1 MTTLSR
7 LVRIFISSTFRD
19 FMAERDELVKKV
31 FPELRRRCKDRFVE
45 IVEVDLR
52 WGITEDQS
60 RAGATLKI
68 CLQEIDRCRPS
79 APVFFIGLLGER
91 YGWVPPVDYYPV
103 EVLED
108 PELAWVREHIGGKS
122 VTELEILHGV
132 LNNRN
137 LRDHAFFYFRQD
149 GYQIRHWARIHQDY
163 PDLVLED
170 FTNERESDPESARG
184 KQDSLKER
192 VRRAGLR
199 HSPQLYEEPSELAR
213 IVLEDL
219 WLQIESVFPAS
230 EVPDELERE
239 RLDHEAFA
247 KSRLKGYVRRP
258 HLLEA
263 LDEVLDQ
270 GDPSIKIVTGSSG
283 GGKSALLAFWMDQ
296 RSDRIPPCTF
306 VHYIGGTPESG
317 TLPNLVFRLMR
328 TIQRWGSVHDR
339 VPDDLSEAVAALPH
353 WLARTAEVQG
363 EVLIV
368 LDALNQLEEQSAHD
382 LSWLPAEPL
391 PGVRWVVSTLPGRCE
406 DALMARGWAT
416 SRHTVEVPPLE
427 RGERA
432 SIVESYLGLFTKRL
446 DKRLAERLAAAP
458 QSENALFLKVALD
471 ELRIRGRHEALEELI
486 DRILACPGPVEL
498 FVLVLKNLEEFDKDR
513 PNLVRE
519 SLGFLGAARRGLSE
533 TELLQ
538 LLSDHEDPATRPL
551 PRALWSP
558 VFLSLEG
565 SLVERNGRLSFFHD
579 FLREAVAREYLDEE
593 WERRRVHSR
602 FTTLASRLLNGKSA
616 GASLDHYLARY
627 AGHHAG
633 ALGDLKELAGFAV
646 SFSPSR
652 FEMLSLSEGISLVS
666 EACAALQ
673 IAQSFEDDPGFLSD
687 VASLLET
694 VRAPETARPVCR
706 KLIRSG
712 DGWRKAFRG
721 PGLDGRGATYV
732 FASEWAAWIQELPPE
747 EAEREIDF
755 IIESMNDIDGG
766 LGQAAIYAFKY
777 AILADPDRFTTSL
790 LEQVFS
796 GWQENRLMLTT
807 LVMQLAIDGLHLPVV
822 DEFERF
828 WSVTWE
834 YNAVE
839 LGLLKGALEFR
850 SLPSPHADEQEAAF
864 FRQLEQRRSSFETS
878 PDCFASRRILDR
890 FWSLG
895 QSGDSLE
902 DDLRTCL
909 REQQGQEILELLLEF
924 PFWEVA
930 EKAAEV
936 LSEKMAHCNATR
948 DRVRAL
954 AHAVDGDAAYAG
966 FVAFS
971 LWAFRAGE
979 VGEYLLLVDACSLSS
994 NCQVRGQAAESL
1006 MSFLR
1011 DCGDGSLGGYF
1022 SKALPSLRRF
1032 LHDSDIW
1039 PVQETLHNLQALDD
1053 RLATVGVD
1061 WRALLKPGEAPIISL
1076 VAEWE
1081 VIGPDWMAF
1090 EEVARSRKI
1099 HPPIPERS
1107 E

>member
-1 MTTLSR
+1 MPSKASPSR

-19 FMAERDELVKKV
+19 FMAERDELVKRV

-60 RAGATLKI
+60 REGATLKI

-79 APVFFIGLLGER
+79 APVFFIALLGER
-91 YGWVPPVDYYPV
+91 YGWVPPGDYYPA

-163 PDLVLED
+163 PDLVPED

-184 KQDSLKER
+184 KQDSLKQR
-192 VRRAGLR
+192 VRQAGLR
-199 HSPQLYEEPSELAR
+199 HPPRRYEESSELAR

-219 WLQIESVFPAS
+219 WLQIEAVFPAS
-230 EVPDELERE
+230 EVPDELGRE

-247 KSRLKGYVRRP
+247 KSRIKGYVKRP
-258 HLLEA
+258 RLLEA
-263 LDEVLDQ
+263 LDEVLDP
-270 GDPSIKIVTGSSG
+270 GGPYIKIVTGSSG
-283 GGKSALLAFWMDQ
+283 GGKSALLAFWMDL
-296 RSDRIPPCTF
+296 RSDLIPPCTF

-328 TIQRWGSVHDR
+328 TLQRWGVVQDR

-353 WLARTAEVQG
+353 WLARTAEAHG

-368 LDALNQLEEQSAHD
+368 LDALNQLEEESAQH
-382 LSWLPAEPL
+382 LSWLPAEPV
-391 PGVRWVVSTLPGRCE
+391 PGVRWVVSTLPGRCQ
-406 DALMARGWAT
+406 DALAARGWAT
-416 SRHTVEVPPLE
+416 SRHTLEVPPLE

-446 DKRLAERLAAAP
+446 DKRLAERLAVAP

-498 FVLVLKNLEEFDKDR
+498 FVLVLKSLEEFDKDR

-519 SLGFLGAARRGLSE
+519 SLGFLGAARRGLTES
-533 TELLQ
+533 ELLQ
-538 LLSDHEDPATRPL
+538 LLSDHADPATHPL

-579 FLREAVAREYLDEE
+579 FLREAVEREYLDEE

-602 FTTLASRLLNGKSA
+602 FTALARRLLNGKSA
-616 GASLDHYLARY
+616 GATLDHYLARY
-627 AGHHAG
+627 ASHHAG
-633 ALGDLKELAGFAV
+633 SLGDLPALAGFAV
-646 SFSPSR
+646 SFAPSR
-652 FEMLSLSEGISLVS
+652 FEMLSLSEGVSLVS
-666 EACAALQ
+666 EACEALGF
-673 IAQSFEDDPGFLSD
+673 ANDFGDAPGFLSD
-687 VASLLET
+687 VAILLET
-694 VRAPETARPVCR
+694 ARAPETTRPVCR
-706 KLIRSG
+706 KLIRAGS
-712 DGWRKAFRG
+712 GWREAFRG

-732 FASEWAAWIQELPPE
+732 FAAEWAVWIQELPPQQAE
-747 EAEREIDF
+747 EEIEF
-755 IIESMNDIDGG
+755 MIESMDDIDGG
-766 LGQAAIYAFKY
+766 LAQAAIYAFKY
-777 AILADPDRFTTSL
+777 AILANPDRFTTGL
-790 LEQVFS
+790 LEQVFC
-796 GWQENRLMLTT
+796 GWQENRLMLTN

-828 WSVTWE
+828 WSVIWE

-839 LGLLKGALEFR
+839 IELLKGALAFR
-850 SLPSPHADEQEAAF
+850 NLPSPHRDEGAAEF
-864 FRQLEQRRSSFETS
+864 FRDLEQRRSGFELS
-878 PDCFASRRILDR
+878 PDCFAARRILDS

-895 QSGDSLE
+895 QTGDSLSE
-902 DDLRTCL
+902 DLRTCL
-909 REQQGQEILELLLEF
+909 RERHGQEILELLLES
-924 PFWEVA
+924 PFWEVG

-936 LSEKMAHCNATR
+936 LSEKMDHCEVTR
-948 DRVRAL
+948 DRVRKMAL
-954 AHAVDGDAAYAG
+954 DVDRAPAYA
-966 FVAFS
+966 AFIAYS
-971 LWAFRAGE
+971 LCTLRAGQT
-979 VGEYLLLVDACSLSS
+979 GDYLHLVEACSRSS

-1011 DCGDGSLGGYF
+1011 ECGDQTLYAQFTS
-1022 SKALPSLRRF
+1022 ALPSLRCF

-1039 PVQETLHNLQALDD
+1039 PVQETLHNLQSLDD
-1053 RLATVGVD
+1053 RLAAVGVD
-1061 WRALLKPGEAPIISL
+1061 WRALLTPGEAPIISL

-1081 VIGPDWMAF
+1081 AIGQDWQAF
-1090 EEVARSRKI
+1090 EEKARRHDQK
-1099 HPPIPERS
+1099 R
-1107 E
+1107 

>member
-1 MTTLSR
+1 MEKISR

-19 FMAERDELVKKV
+19 FMAERDELVRRV

-91 YGWVPPVDYYPV
+91 YGWVPPVDFYPV

-108 PELAWVREHIGGKS
+108 PELAWVREHVGGKS

-132 LNNRN
+132 LNNRI
-137 LRDHAFFYFRQD
+137 LRDRAFFYFRRD
-149 GYQIRHWARIHQDY
+149 GYQIRHWSRIHQDY
-163 PDLVLED
+163 PDLVPDD
-170 FTNERESDPESARG
+170 FTNNRESDPESARE

-192 VRRAGLR
+192 VRRADLR
-199 HSPQLYEEPSELAR
+199 HSPRLYEETGELALF
-213 IVLEDL
+213 VLEDL
-219 WLQIESVFPAS
+219 WQQIGAVFPAS
-230 EVPDELERE
+230 EVPDELERK
-239 RLDHEAFA
+239 RLEHEAFA
-247 KSRLKGYVRRP
+247 KSRVKGYVRRP
-258 HLLEA
+258 GPLEA
-263 LDEVLDQ
+263 LDEVLAPE
-270 GDPSIKIVTGSSG
+270 GPFIKVVTGASG
-283 GGKSALLAFWMDQ
+283 SGKSALLAFWMDQ
-296 RSDRIPPCTF
+296 RSDRIPSCTF
-306 VHYIGGTPESG
+306 VHFIGGTPESG
-317 TLPNLVFRLMR
+317 TLPSLVFRLMR
-328 TIQRWGSVHDR
+328 TIQRWGVVQDR
-339 VPDDLSEAVAALPH
+339 LPDDLSEAVSALPL
-353 WLARTAEVQG
+353 WLARTAEAHG

-382 LSWLPAEPL
+382 LSWLPAEPI
-391 PGVRWVVSTLPGRCE
+391 PGVRWLVSTLPGRCE
-406 DALMARGWAT
+406 DALAARGWVT
-416 SRHTVEVPPLE
+416 SRHTLEVPPLE
-427 RGERA
+427 PGERA
-432 SIVESYLGLFTKRL
+432 SIVDSYLGLFTKRL
-446 DKRLAERLAAAP
+446 DRRLAERLAAAP

-519 SLGFLGAARRGLSE
+519 SLGFLWTARRGLSE

-579 FLREAVAREYLDEE
+579 YLREAVAREYLDEE
-593 WERRRVHSR
+593 LERRRVHSR
-602 FTTLASRLLNGKSA
+602 FTTLARRLLNGKSA
-616 GASLDHYLARY
+616 GATLDHYLARY
-627 AGHHAG
+627 ASHHAG
-633 ALGDLKELAGFAV
+633 ALGVLKELAGFAV

-652 FEMLSLSEGISLVS
+652 FEMLSLSEGISLNS

-673 IAQSFEDDPGFLSD
+673 LAQSFEDDPGFLSD
-687 VASLLET
+687 VASLLEM
-694 VRAPETARPVCR
+694 VRAPETARSVCR

-721 PGLDGRGATYV
+721 SGLDGRGATYV
-732 FASEWAAWIQELPPE
+732 FAAEWAAWVRELPPE
-747 EAEREIDF
+747 EAGREINF
-755 IIESMNDIDGG
+755 IIESMHDTDGG

-790 LEQVFS
+790 LEQVFF

-828 WSVTWE
+828 WNPTWE

-839 LGLLKGALEFR
+839 LRLLKGALAFR
-850 SLPSPHADEQEAAF
+850 ALPSPHSDEQAAGF
-864 FRQLEQRRSSFETS
+864 FRQLEQRRSRLEPSS
-878 PDCFASRRILDR
+878 DCFASRRILNR

-895 QSGDSLE
+895 QSGDSLK
-902 DDLRTCL
+902 DDLRTFLC
-909 REQQGQEILELLLEF
+909 EEQGQEILELLLEF

-930 EKAAEV
+930 GKAAEA
-936 LSEKMAHCNATR
+936 LSERMAHCEATR
-948 DRVRAL
+948 DRIRAL
-954 AHAVDGDAAYAG
+954 AHAVDGDAAYSG
-966 FVAFS
+966 FVAYS
-971 LWAFRAGE
+971 LWALRAGE

-1011 DCGDGSLGGYF
+1011 DCGEGSLGGSF
-1022 SKALPSLRRF
+1022 LKALPSLLRF

-1039 PVQETLHNLQALDD
+1039 PVQETLHNLQTLND
-1053 RLATVGVD
+1053 RLAKVGVD
-1061 WRALLKPGEAPIISL
+1061 WRAVLNPGEAPIVSL
-1076 VAEWE
+1076 VADWE
-1081 VIGPDWMAF
+1081 AIGPDWMAF
-1090 EEVARSRKI
+1090 EEIARSRRTSWRLSK
-1099 HPPIPERS
+1099 RS

>member
-1 MTTLSR
+1 MASPSR

-19 FMAERDELVKKV
+19 FMAERDELVKRV

-60 RAGATLKI
+60 REGATLKI

-79 APVFFIGLLGER
+79 APVFFIALLGER
-91 YGWVPPVDYYPV
+91 YGWVPPGDYYPV

-137 LRDHAFFYFRQD
+137 LRDHAFFYFRKE
-149 GYQIRHWARIHQDY
+149 GYQIRHWARIHQEY
-163 PDLVLED
+163 PDLVPED

-184 KQDSLKER
+184 KQNSLKER
-192 VRRAGLR
+192 VRRSGLR
-199 HSPQLYEEPSELAR
+199 HPPRLYEEHGELAR
-213 IVLEDL
+213 CVLEDL
-219 WLQIESVFPAS
+219 WLQIEEVFPTS

-258 HLLEA
+258 RILEA
-263 LDEVLDQ
+263 LDEVLDP
-270 GDPSIKIVTGSSG
+270 GGLSIKIVTGASG
-283 GGKSALLAFWMDQ
+283 GGKSALLAFWMDLQ
-296 RSDRIPPCTF
+296 SDLIPPCTF

-328 TIQRWGSVHDR
+328 TIQRWGVVQDR
-339 VPDDLSEAVAALPH
+339 VPDDLSEAVAALPQ
-353 WLARTAEVQG
+353 WLARTAQAHG
-363 EVLIV
+363 EILIV
-368 LDALNQLEEQSAHD
+368 LDALNQLEEESAQH
-382 LSWLPAEPL
+382 LSWLPTEPV
-391 PGVRWVVSTLPGRCE
+391 PGVRWVVSTLPGRCQ
-406 DALMARGWAT
+406 DALAARGWAT

-446 DKRLAERLAAAP
+446 DKRLAQRLAAAP

-498 FVLVLKNLEEFDKDR
+498 FVLVLKSLEEFDKDR
-513 PNLVRE
+513 PDLVRE
-519 SLGFLGAARRGLSE
+519 SLGFLGAARRGLTE

-538 LLSDHEDPATRPL
+538 LLSDHEDPAIHPL

-602 FTTLASRLLNGKSA
+602 FTALARRLLNGKSA
-616 GASLDHYLARY
+616 GATLDHYLARY
-627 AGHHAG
+627 ASHHAG
-633 ALGDLKELAGFAV
+633 ALGDLPALAGFAV
-646 SFSPSR
+646 SFAPSR
-652 FEMLSLSEGISLVS
+652 FDMLSLSEGVSLVS
-666 EACAALQ
+666 EACAALGF
-673 IAQSFEDDPGFLSD
+673 ANEFSDDPIFLSN
-687 VASLLET
+687 VAVLLET
-694 VRAPETARPVCR
+694 ARAPETTRSVCR
-706 KLIRSG
+706 KLIRAGS
-712 DGWRKAFRG
+712 GWRVAFRG

-732 FASEWAAWIQELPPE
+732 FAAEWAAWIQELTPQR
-747 EAEREIDF
+747 AEKEIDF
-755 IIESMNDIDGG
+755 IIESMEDIDGS
-766 LGQAAIYAFKY
+766 LAQAAIYAFKY
-777 AILADPDRFTTSL
+777 AILANPDRFTTDL
-790 LEQVFS
+790 LEQVFC
-796 GWQENRLMLTT
+796 GWQENRIMLTT

-828 WSVTWE
+828 WSVSWE

-839 LGLLKGALEFR
+839 LELLKGALAFR
-850 SLPSPHADEQEAAF
+850 NLPSPHRDEGAAEF
-864 FRQLEQRRSSFETS
+864 FRDLEQRRSGFELS

-895 QSGDSLE
+895 QTGDSLSE
-902 DDLRTCL
+902 DLRTCL
-909 REQQGQEILELLLEF
+909 RERHGQGILDLLLES
-924 PFWEVA
+924 PFWEVG

-936 LSEKMAHCNATR
+936 LSEKMDHCEPTR
-948 DRVRAL
+948 DRVRNMAFD
-954 AHAVDGDAAYAG
+954 VDRAPAYS
-966 FVAFS
+966 AFIAYS
-971 LWAFRAGE
+971 LWAFRAGQTGDYLHLVE
-979 VGEYLLLVDACSLSS
+979 VCSRSS

-1011 DCGDGSLGGYF
+1011 DCGDQTLQAQFTS
-1022 SKALPSLRRF
+1022 ALPSLRRF

-1053 RLATVGVD
+1053 RLAAGGVD
-1061 WRALLKPGEAPIISL
+1061 WRALLKPGEAPIISR
-1076 VAEWE
+1076 VVEWE
-1081 VIGPDWMAF
+1081 TIGPDWQAF
-1090 EEVARSRKI
+1090 EEKARRHDRKQ
-1099 HPPIPERS
+1099 
-1107 E
+1107 